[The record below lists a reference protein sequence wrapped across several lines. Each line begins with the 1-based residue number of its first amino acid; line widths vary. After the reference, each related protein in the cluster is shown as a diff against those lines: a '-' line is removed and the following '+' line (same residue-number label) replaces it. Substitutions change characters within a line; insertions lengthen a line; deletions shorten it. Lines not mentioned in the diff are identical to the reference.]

1 VVALPA
7 GGPVNPTASGTA
19 HSDDTSVA
27 SGSGLALD
35 NSVASGDA
43 VALHGS
49 VASGCSTAIDES
61 TASGGNCAPSK
72 KAEHNKPSAAK
83 AGGEGAALAF
93 TGLEALQLAMAGALA
108 LALGALLMAFAGFGR
123 REEATA

>member
-1 VVALPA
+1 
-7 GGPVNPTASGTA
+7 
-19 HSDDTSVA
+19 VA

-49 VASGCSTAIDES
+49 VASGCSTAIDLS
-61 TASGGNCAPSK
+61 TASGGNCAPHGK
-72 KAEHNKPSAAK
+72 NAASNPTHA
-83 AGGEGAALAF
+83 AGGIGGGALAF
-93 TGLEALQLAMAGALA
+93 TGLEALQMTIAGALA
-108 LALGALLMAFAGFGR
+108 LALGALLVAFAGMGR